1 MLASVTPLP
10 VIGVPGVIAMSA
22 VLLEVAVL
30 GVGQVRRA
38 AETIDR
44 SSETD
49 RELTTEQPAGGA
61 FDGFAHV
68 VKSRFLTAIVGY
80 VLCTAC
86 AATFVYLAQ
95 QEIAHGSFGNDTEA
109 SADYFSTVD
118 LWSNVGVLIIQTL
131 VAAPLLRRFGPG
143 VVLCILPIAQLAG
156 VSSLVIAP
164 SLTALAIVAV
174 VTRTATHGL
183 TRPSRELLFTVV
195 SRDDKYRAKNVID
208 TMVYRF
214 GDWIASW
221 IVLAGVG
228 AAAMIAVTVP
238 LVLVWTTLAT
248 VLGAGFRRRLK
259 ESS

>member
-1 MLASVTPLP
+1 
-10 VIGVPGVIAMSA
+10 MSA
-22 VLLEVAVL
+22 VLLEIAVL
-30 GVGQVRRA
+30 GVGQLRRV
-38 AETIDR
+38 AEAIDR
-44 SSETD
+44 EPGD
-49 RELTTEQPAGGA
+49 RELVTDEPAGGA
-61 FDGFAHV
+61 FDGFKHV
-68 VKSRFLTAIVGY
+68 VRSRFLSSIVGY

-95 QEIAHGSFGNDTEA
+95 QEIAHGSFGKNTEA

-118 LWSNVGVLIIQTL
+118 LCSNIGVLIVQTL

-143 VVLCILPIAQLAG
+143 IVLCILPIAQLAG
-156 VSSLVIAP
+156 VSWLVIAP

-228 AAAMIAVTVP
+228 ATAMIAVTVP

-259 ESS
+259 EA